1 MNVKY
6 NMLRDPFPVI
16 VKNLIFLCDFPVH
29 FRLLKMIDFLQK
41 NYQKKFVLDELCDS
55 VNLCRSACC
64 RYFKRMMNMSISDY
78 LNEYR
83 LSQALFLLDNTDN
96 SVTEIAVHSG
106 FTSASYFISKF
117 KEKTWLTPLEY
128 KMRKKS

>member
-1 MNVKY
+1 
-6 NMLRDPFPVI
+6 
-16 VKNLIFLCDFPVH
+16 
-29 FRLLKMIDFLQK
+29 MIDFLQK

-55 VNLCRSACC
+55 VNLCRSAYC

-96 SVTEIAVHSG
+96 SVTEIAVQSG

-117 KEKTWLTPLEY
+117 KEKTGLTPLEY

>member
-1 MNVKY
+1 
-6 NMLRDPFPVI
+6 
-16 VKNLIFLCDFPVH
+16 
-29 FRLLKMIDFLQK
+29 MIDFLQK

-64 RYFKRMMNMSISDY
+64 RYFKKMMNMSISDY
-78 LNEYR
+78 LN
-83 LSQALFLLDNTDN
+83 N
-96 SVTEIAVHSG
+96 SVTEIAVQSG

-117 KEKTWLTPLEY
+117 KEKTGLTPLEY

>member
-1 MNVKY
+1 
-6 NMLRDPFPVI
+6 
-16 VKNLIFLCDFPVH
+16 
-29 FRLLKMIDFLQK
+29 
-41 NYQKKFVLDELCDS
+41 
-55 VNLCRSACC
+55 
-64 RYFKRMMNMSISDY
+64 MMNMSISDY

-96 SVTEIAVHSG
+96 SVTEIAVQSG

-117 KEKTWLTPLEY
+117 KEKTGLTPLEY